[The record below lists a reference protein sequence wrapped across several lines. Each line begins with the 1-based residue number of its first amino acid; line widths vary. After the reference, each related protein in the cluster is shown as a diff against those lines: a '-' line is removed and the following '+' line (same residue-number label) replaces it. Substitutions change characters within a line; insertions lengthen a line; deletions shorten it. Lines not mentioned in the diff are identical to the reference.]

1 MALRPANPT
10 LHPQVCAG
18 IYPDVST
25 VGEVDNFER
34 IKELEKELKAVHDE
48 LGQSLTTLA
57 MLADGTD
64 GV

>member
-1 MALRPANPT
+1 MLDDAAALR
-10 LHPQVCAG
+10 
-18 IYPDVST
+18 
-25 VGEVDNFER
+25 EVDNFER

-57 MLADGTD
+57 MLDAKTDGTG